1 MTDIQ
6 TQDFV
11 NSTREFMYFVMGD
24 SEFINYL
31 SNKFFVF
38 DFQLNSTYILSKYAE
53 SKHEDDYNSTI
64 LLVKNLRKWLIHT
77 RKQLKKQDLPD
88 TQKIEKEL
96 EAFELLISVYQKTIK
111 NKYN

>member
-11 NSTREFMYFVMGD
+11 NSTREFMYFAMGD

-38 DFQLNSTYILSKYAE
+38 DFQLNSTYIISKYAE
-53 SKHEDDYNSTI
+53 SKHEIGYDSTI
-64 LLVKNLRKWLIHT
+64 LLVKNLRKWLMYT
-77 RKQLKKQDLPD
+77 RKQLKKYNSLDA
-88 TQKIEKEL
+88 QKIQKEL
-96 EAFELLISVYQKTIK
+96 DAFELLVGV
-111 NKYN
+111 